1 MKFGFRMPSWRKSLA
16 ASTKAALTREIRR
29 AIVSDYGKRSGS
41 VFVNPKKHVYNQLY
55 NLTSANPIDIICGSA
70 NSDQSDSASSYN
82 QKHIRQDRTEP
93 QVVVLE
99 KIMKSDEKRLLDE
112 FLDGHQEYKYNMTL
126 LKANVKLSNALV
138 EYYRRPVS
146 TNLFEELEQILY
158 KRLSSVKR
166 ESTKLEYIAAIK
178 VLNALRECGNFEDA
192 LKQINN

>member
-1 MKFGFRMPSWRKSLA
+1 M
-16 ASTKAALTREIRR
+16 
-29 AIVSDYGKRSGS
+29 
-41 VFVNPKKHVYNQLY
+41 YNQLY

-146 TNLFEELEQILY
+146 NNLFEELEQILY
-158 KRLSSVKR
+158 KRLSS
-166 ESTKLEYIAAIK
+166 ENENLQN
-178 VLNALRECGNFEDA
+178 LNISQQ
-192 LKQINN
+192 LKYLMR

>member
-1 MKFGFRMPSWRKSLA
+1 
-16 ASTKAALTREIRR
+16 
-29 AIVSDYGKRSGS
+29 
-41 VFVNPKKHVYNQLY
+41 
-55 NLTSANPIDIICGSA
+55 
-70 NSDQSDSASSYN
+70 
-82 QKHIRQDRTEP
+82 
-93 QVVVLE
+93 
-99 KIMKSDEKRLLDE
+99 MKSDEKRLLDD
-112 FLDGHQEYKYNMTL
+112 FLDGHQEYKYNMML